1 MADVWGHY
9 AAPIFVRCAGG
20 CARPI
25 DQRLRLGA
33 SCSRRQWKSDRVL
46 LGPFKGR
53 QFERCA
59 AGVFQGLHVRRRS
72 TYRHDVQHRLPR
84 QHDSTQGTC
93 GTECNSNP
101 GDCTG
106 QGYFHFTPSYD
117 RQTRI
122 IGGFV
127 FRWRDQFFYVP
138 KTTIS
143 EPRTFLSERSE
154 LDGSCLSVNV
164 EDARTLPVFD
174 NDELTTGVKASY
186 PAPITIAVRST
197 LATQFEDGF
206 ESV

>member
-1 MADVWGHY
+1 MLRRSLFAVLAVALGQSINVF
-9 AAPIFVRCAGG
+9 ASAPVAVDGNG
-20 CARPI
+20 NPI
-25 DQRLRLGA
+25 GYY
-33 SCSRRQWKSDRVL
+33 
-46 LGPFKGR
+46 LGPSRADSSNDVRLVSSKGYTFVVD
-53 QFERCA
+53 QLT
-59 AGVFQGLHVRRRS
+59 GTLSSIGYH
-72 TYRHDVQHRLPR
+72 TGT
-84 QHDSTQGTC
+84 STQGTW
-93 GTECNSNP
+93 GGMLFES